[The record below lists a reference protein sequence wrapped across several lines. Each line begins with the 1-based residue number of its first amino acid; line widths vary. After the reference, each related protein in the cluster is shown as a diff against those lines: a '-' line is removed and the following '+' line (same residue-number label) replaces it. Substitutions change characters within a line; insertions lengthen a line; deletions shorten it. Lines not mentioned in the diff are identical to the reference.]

1 MVSITAV
8 SCPPQRRPQTQQ
20 AGMDARLFRNILR
33 KTKFPQIVID
43 GSPSDVFNTMH
54 ALISPAC
61 FPKCWE
67 NPNLRRYPFTVSHLT
82 YSTPC
87 MTMHAPISLCRASYL
102 ISVSFIYHLAVAMA
116 SLLNFPASRSSS
128 LIASSPLQV

>member
-1 MVSITAV
+1 MVSIAAV

-20 AGMDARLFRNILR
+20 AGMDARARLFRNILR
-33 KTKFPQIVID
+33 KPKSLQIVID
-43 GSPSDVFNTMH
+43 GFPSDVFNTMH
-54 ALISPAC
+54 AL
-61 FPKCWE
+61 
-67 NPNLRRYPFTVSHLT
+67 
-82 YSTPC
+82 
-87 MTMHAPISLCRASYL
+87 ISLCRASYL